1 MVKNSINTELRI
13 NLILAIRTI
22 HNRLN
27 ITMLNYYNHLM
38 EQASAGDIGLMLA
51 IIKQLIVME
60 EMYC

>member
-1 MVKNSINTELRI
+1 MVTNSINIEPRI
-13 NLILAIRTI
+13 NLILAVRTI

-38 EQASAGDIGLMLA
+38 EQASTGDIGWMLA